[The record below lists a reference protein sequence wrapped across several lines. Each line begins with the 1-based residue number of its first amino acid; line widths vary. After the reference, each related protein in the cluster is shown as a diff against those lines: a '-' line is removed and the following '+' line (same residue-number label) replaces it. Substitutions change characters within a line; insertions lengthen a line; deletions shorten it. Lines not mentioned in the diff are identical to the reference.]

1 MIAWTWR
8 ATLPLML
15 KPILVSKSK
24 HAVSEYICRVMSK
37 MSPTPSSSVYKVR
50 VVEFS
55 EELATDIY
63 TMEILESIK
72 EGRCAYLQTKEGGP
86 CHPGGRPV
94 TRLFTHH
101 KWRFVSRKLRCGSSG
116 SKARVP
122 RLSTLQG
129 DYRLGQRKN
138 LPHHGD
144 VQRHSQR
151 WGKADVS
158 WFQLKN
164 LFVMSWFR
172 VTFSVSAECW
182 MGNWPPE
189 DLNRFILCLSRYQY
203 VLGER
208 TWIEYWPTAAECQT
222 GKHRDTCLGMEEM
235 VEQYTIFGCQNKWI
249 YLVWTSLIT
258 VQSKFY
264 HYARVAS
271 YTASITVQE

>member
-1 MIAWTWR
+1 
-8 ATLPLML
+8 ML

-50 VVEFS
+50 VVEFY
-55 EELATDIY
+55 EEFSTDIY

-72 EGRCAYLQTKEGGP
+72 EGRCVYLQIKEGGT

-101 KWRFVSRKLRCGSSG
+101 KWRFVSRKLRRGSSG

-129 DYRLGQRKN
+129 DYRLCQREN

-144 VQRHSQR
+144 VQGHSQR
-151 WGKADVS
+151 WAKADVS

-208 TWIEYWPTAAECQT
+208 TWIEYWPTAEECQT
-222 GKHRDTCLGMEEM
+222 DKQKYKETCLGMEEM
-235 VEQYTIFGCQNKWI
+235 VAQYTIFGCQNKWI

-258 VQSKFY
+258 VQSKSKFKGCKLPC
-264 HYARVAS
+264 
-271 YTASITVQE
+271 YTASTTVQG